1 MSHSNFCSRTGH
13 HVKAL
18 LRAYLHRSGHVQVT
32 CLLECQKEA
41 LWRSLHLKRRG
52 CRRRLHFSQDEQ
64 AHLSKMS
71 SSSIPISK
79 CQHYQM
85 QSGEMTWQSICKSMF
100 FLQIRSHQC
109 KFFVLTADA
118 TDTLF
123 AK

>member
-1 MSHSNFCSRTGH
+1 
-13 HVKAL
+13 
-18 LRAYLHRSGHVQVT
+18 
-32 CLLECQKEA
+32 
-41 LWRSLHLKRRG
+41 
-52 CRRRLHFSQDEQ
+52 
-64 AHLSKMS
+64 
-71 SSSIPISK
+71 
-79 CQHYQM
+79 M